1 MTAPTGIWR
10 SASGRFALIVKAAS
24 HRSAEA
30 VTAPDARARVRRMSD
45 WLAASRLGL
54 VVMAAIVGVGSGL
67 GAAVFRELIY
77 FVTWVFTGH
86 ETFGQQGHA
95 SSLHLAFLGIF
106 FVLVVPPIAGAIYGP
121 LIQRFAREARGHGV
135 PEVMLAVTENGGRI
149 RPQVTVVKALASA
162 LCIGGGG
169 SVGREGPI
177 VQIGSA
183 FASTLGQRVRMSEGR
198 LRVIV
203 ACGAAGGISATFNA
217 PLTGLFFGFEIVLK
231 EFSLDALSATIVSAV
246 TADVVSR
253 AFFGGAPFF
262 AAIPHDMG
270 VGNDFTYLLIAVLGI
285 AAGLIGVAF
294 QKTLYKGEDAADA
307 LWLGR
312 PEWLRP
318 VAGGLLL
325 GLLLL
330 TLPQMYGVGY
340 PVMDRVLANHYV
352 LWFVVVLM
360 VGKILA
366 ASLTLWIGGSGG
378 VFAPSLFTGAA
389 AGMAFGIIVNHLFGP
404 AVGPPA
410 LYGVVAM
417 GGVFA
422 AAAQAPL
429 TAIASV
435 AEMTGNFTLTLPIML
450 ACGIAAQLAKRITYG
465 SIYTTKLL
473 RRGID
478 IERPKA
484 LGALQALTV
493 EEAMQPLQTL
503 DGQPRLLAAPGPFEA
518 PATEEPRWEQL
529 VGPVTLTRRPQTLF
543 AEEDLEDARRQLV
556 IYGRDGLPVISR
568 NGELLGWLTRADV
581 LRALATTLRTSEK
594 NIRDGAAAAEYAVT
608 DPATAIHMPTTP
620 LPGYEVLELQIPPNS
635 PARGQR
641 VADIDWPTGS
651 IAVAVTQGREI
662 QAARPDVRLH
672 PGERVM
678 VLAPAHRHERR
689 ERPTSKPR
697 ASSSS
702 AHTPQ
707 NGADEALEGADRRRV
722 RDAAPPGTNAHENS
736 PRPDTTPRPA
746 SPPDFR
752 SKIPAPD
759 PHGAHS
765 RAPVSD
771 DGRGRR

>member
-1 MTAPTGIWR
+1 MLRTRVDMLRA
-10 SASGRFALIVKAAS
+10 SADRLARLMRAGSIRAAAMS
-24 HRSAEA
+24 
-30 VTAPDARARVRRMSD
+30 VGGLDARASMRRVSN
-45 WLAASRLGL
+45 WLAASKLGL
-54 VVMAAIVGVGSGL
+54 VVMALVVGVGSGL

-95 SSLHLAFLGIF
+95 PSLHLAFLGIF

-149 RPQVTVVKALASA
+149 RPQVSVVKALASA

-183 FASTLGQRVRMSEGR
+183 FASTLGQLVRMSEGR

-262 AAIPHDMG
+262 GAIPHDMG

-294 QKTLYKGEDAADA
+294 QKTLYKGEDTADA
-307 LWLGR
+307 LWRGR

-330 TLPQMYGVGY
+330 VLPQMYGVGY
-340 PVMDRVLANHYV
+340 PVMDRVLAGHYV
-352 LWFVVVLM
+352 LWFVIVLM

-493 EEAMQPLQTL
+493 EEAMQPLKTL
-503 DGQPRLLAAPGPFEA
+503 DGQPRLL
-518 PATEEPRWEQL
+518 
-529 VGPVTLTRRPQTLF
+529 
-543 AEEDLEDARRQLV
+543 
-556 IYGRDGLPVISR
+556 
-568 NGELLGWLTRADV
+568 
-581 LRALATTLRTSEK
+581 
-594 NIRDGAAAAEYAVT
+594 GAAARVRGACHRGAAVGGARRPRHA
-608 DPATAIHMPTTP
+608 DAPAA
-620 LPGYEVLELQIPPNS
+620 GAVRR
-635 PARGQR
+635 RGPR
-641 VADIDWPTGS
+641 
-651 IAVAVTQGREI
+651 GRAT
-662 QAARPDVRLH
+662 AARPLRPRRAAGDLQGRRAARLAN
-672 PGERVM
+672 P
-678 VLAPAHRHERR
+678 RR
-689 ERPTSKPR
+689 CA
-697 ASSSS
+697 ASSGNH
-702 AHTPQ
+702 AELIREHDQ
-707 NGADEALEGADRRRV
+707 GRRGGRRV
-722 RDAAPPGTNAHENS
+722 RRRRSSHGDPHAEHAAARLRGPRTADPPELAGARAPHCRHRLADRHHRGRGDPGPRDTSRPPGHPTAPGRTTDS
-736 PRPDTTPRPA
+736 PRTRSRTRTTR
-746 SPPDFR
+746 PPDLPNPGSGRLR
-752 SKIPAPD
+752 SYP
-759 PHGAHS
+759 
-765 RAPVSD
+765 
-771 DGRGRR
+771 RGWR

>member
-1 MTAPTGIWR
+1 MTARQGTGTSTTNPERQPIR
-10 SASGRFALIVKAAS
+10 RVSA
-24 HRSAEA
+24 
-30 VTAPDARARVRRMSD
+30 
-45 WLAASRLGL
+45 WLAASKLGL
-54 VVMAAIVGVGSGL
+54 LAMALVVGVGSGL
-67 GAAVFRELIY
+67 AAAAFRELIY
-77 FVTWVFTGH
+77 FFTWLFTGH
-86 ETFGQQGHA
+86 ETFGQQGYA
-95 SSLHLAFLGIF
+95 PSAHLAFLGIF
-106 FVLVVPPIAGAIYGP
+106 FVLIVPPIAGAVYGP

-135 PEVMLAVTENGGRI
+135 PEVMLSVAENGGRI
-149 RPQVTVVKALASA
+149 RPAVTVVKALASA

-183 FASTLGQRVRMSEGR
+183 FASTLGQLVRMSEGR

-231 EFSLDALSATIVSAV
+231 EFSLDALSATIVSSV

-285 AAGLIGVAF
+285 AAGLIGVVF
-294 QKTLYKGEDAADA
+294 QKTLYRGEDAADA
-307 LWLGR
+307 LWRGR

-484 LGALQALTV
+484 LG
-493 EEAMQPLQTL
+493 
-503 DGQPRLLAAPGPFEA
+503 RAAGPDRRGGH
-518 PATEEPRWEQL
+518 ATP
-529 VGPVTLTRRPQTLF
+529 
-543 AEEDLEDARRQLV
+543 EDARRTCSATRSPGSRRGACDRGAAV
-556 IYGRDGLPVISR
+556 GGARRPRHVDAPAAGAVRRRGSRGR
-568 NGELLGWLTRADV
+568 
-581 LRALATTLRTSEK
+581 ATTACPLRPRWAA
-594 NIRDGAAAAEYAVT
+594 RD
-608 DPATAIHMPTTP
+608 
-620 LPGYEVLELQIPPNS
+620 LPG
-635 PARGQR
+635 RR
-641 VADIDWPTGS
+641 
-651 IAVAVTQGREI
+651 
-662 QAARPDVRLH
+662 AARLANPRRCAPS
-672 PGERVM
+672 PGNHAE
-678 VLAPAHRHERR
+678 L
-689 ERPTSKPR
+689 
-697 ASSSS
+697 
-702 AHTPQ
+702 
-707 NGADEALEGADRRRV
+707 
-722 RDAAPPGTNAHENS
+722 
-736 PRPDTTPRPA
+736 
-746 SPPDFR
+746 
-752 SKIPAPD
+752 I
-759 PHGAHS
+759 
-765 RAPVSD
+765 
-771 DGRGRR
+771 